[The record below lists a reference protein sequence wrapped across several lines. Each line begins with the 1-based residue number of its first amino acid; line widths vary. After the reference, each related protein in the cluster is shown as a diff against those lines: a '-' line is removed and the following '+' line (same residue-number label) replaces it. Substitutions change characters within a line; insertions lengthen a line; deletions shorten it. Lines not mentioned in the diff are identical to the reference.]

1 MPVRVLQYGGFT
13 CKSLVSP
20 LFSDRLAQPLYLCFV
35 NCVLVIVVRG
45 SIKIM
50 ADDKNMGHPLQQTLE
65 GWEQEGGQL
74 TDLLV
79 PAEFNHELFPTAST
93 ALHPTEELLTFT
105 LETVLPD
112 GRLVERTLEVEGS
125 PRLGLPGLFDQ
136 EVYAGIMALVGRKG
150 GMAPDGVLR
159 FSLYELKE
167 ILGLPTNAENYRRL
181 RESLLRW
188 QRTSLTTQGAVYLA
202 DAEEYVQGQAYNI
215 WSVQWTRDSR
225 PGRAKT
231 ELNEV
236 RFHEYFIRNYQA
248 GYIKSIDWDFW
259 LSLGRGKRGGTL
271 KRLYRLIDVQRAGT
285 LEWRTTV
292 QRLMAQVPIPP
303 SYKYPGKARD
313 YLRRLHPHLVNH
325 GFLESAEISNDY
337 EVHYKVDPR
346 FVSRQKHLEL
356 ADDPRDRAA
365 IERLISFRV
374 RESTARHLVARRGAG
389 LCQRYM
395 DALPYQKIVQNKA
408 GWLNTYIAG
417 NVNGPFPPKYGFA
430 PANDATQPEAELGS
444 RTSSDSRSQHG
455 SNPDED
461 YAWFFHKGDSTSG
474 DLVANHTY
482 DPQIVG
488 SGMGEGPSPDIGEDV
503 RRRMAA
509 AEFDEV
515 IDALESSSH
524 AEYSEWVEASVPVV
538 DVLGNRFYLS
548 IGGDLYLY
556 VGEPCPENRFYLYTI
571 NRDPDDKIT

>member
-1 MPVRVLQYGGFT
+1 M
-13 CKSLVSP
+13 
-20 LFSDRLAQPLYLCFV
+20 
-35 NCVLVIVVRG
+35 
-45 SIKIM
+45 
-50 ADDKNMGHPLQQTLE
+50 E
-65 GWEQEGGQL
+65 GWQEDGGQL

-93 ALHPTEELLTFT
+93 AMHPTEELLTFT

-136 EVYAGIMALVGRKG
+136 EVYAGIMALVGREG

-271 KRLYRLIDVQRAGT
+271 KRLYRLIDVQRFGT

-313 YLRRLHPHLVNH
+313 YLLRLHPHLIDH
-325 GFLESAEISNDY
+325 GFLESAEISDDY
-337 EVHYKVDPR
+337 EVYYKVDPR

-374 RESTARHLVARRGAG
+374 RETTARHLVAFRGAD
-389 LCQRYM
+389 LCERYM
-395 DALPYQKIVQNKA
+395 DALPYQKNVQNRA

-417 NVNGPFPPKYGFA
+417 NGNGPFPPKQGFA
-430 PANDATQPEAELGS
+430 PAGSGAIHGAEDKS
-444 RTSSDSRSQHG
+444 RTTRDPDSRDDSHFR
-455 SNPDED
+455 SD
-461 YAWFFHKGDSTSG
+461 YAWFYRGAGLASPETDNRVADLESSSREVGESDPSG
-474 DLVANHTY
+474 A
-482 DPQIVG
+482 
-488 SGMGEGPSPDIGEDV
+488 MADV
-503 RRRMAA
+503 RRRFADS
-509 AEFDEV
+509 EFSEV
-515 IDALESSSH
+515 VDALESCSYE
-524 AEYSEWVEASVPVV
+524 EYREWVDAKSAIV
-538 DVLGNRFYLS
+538 DGSGNRFYLS
-548 IGGDLYLY
+548 TDDELYLY
-556 VGEPCPENRFYLYTI
+556 MGDSRPENRVHLCSI
-571 NRDPDDKIT
+571 ERG